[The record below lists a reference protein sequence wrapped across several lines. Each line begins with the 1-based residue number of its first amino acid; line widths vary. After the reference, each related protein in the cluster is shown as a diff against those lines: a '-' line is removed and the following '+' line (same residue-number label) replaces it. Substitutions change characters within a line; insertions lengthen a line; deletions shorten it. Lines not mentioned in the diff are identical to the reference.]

1 MNILQTISITGFVTP
16 AKENAAVYMWHTCQ
30 LLQCKALE
38 GYTLFVIK
46 GCLCVSNIS
55 LSGIAVGCFF
65 LFMTDP
71 CSMLC
76 VSYVAFQRQCD
87 GVVWFGCK
95 VCQLH
100 GCSFFV
106 TNLLLG
112 CSCS

>member
-65 LFMTDP
+65 CL
-71 CSMLC
+71 
-76 VSYVAFQRQCD
+76 
-87 GVVWFGCK
+87 
-95 VCQLH
+95 
-100 GCSFFV
+100 
-106 TNLLLG
+106 
-112 CSCS
+112 